1 MTTIYRKTAQGQAEI
16 DVRTRR
22 LSPRVRSA
30 LIMVDGKRSDD
41 ELLKM
46 IPQAEE
52 ALKELLDG
60 GLIEAIS
67 VSRPAVAP
75 APAMATRPVDIP
87 VAAAPAAPAVDVIAV
102 RREAVRAL
110 NDLLGPQA
118 ESLAIKLE
126 KVTDVNELRM
136 LLERAVTYISTA
148 RGGGPAAQFANRFL
162 SKLEPPLG

>member
-16 DVRTRR
+16 DTRTRR

-41 ELLKM
+41 ELRKM
-46 IPQAEE
+46 IPQAED
-52 ALKELLDG
+52 ALKELIDG

-67 VSRPAVAP
+67 VTRPAVPAAAP
-75 APAMATRPVDIP
+75 APAVDI
-87 VAAAPAAPAVDVIAV
+87 AFSTTAPADLQVDVVAI
-102 RREAVRAL
+102 RRDAVRAL

-118 ESLAIKLE
+118 EGLAIRLE
-126 KVTDVNELRM
+126 KVTNADELRVV
-136 LLERAVTYISTA
+136 LERAVTYISTA